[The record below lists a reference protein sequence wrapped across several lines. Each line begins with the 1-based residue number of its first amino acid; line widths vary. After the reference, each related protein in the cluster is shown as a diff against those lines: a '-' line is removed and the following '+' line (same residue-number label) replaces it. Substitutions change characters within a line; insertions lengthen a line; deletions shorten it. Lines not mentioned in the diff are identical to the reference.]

1 MTTPKTSYNFSDK
14 MAYETV
20 QTQIKEQS
28 DQGLHSLT
36 LLQFVFKQT
45 HKNKNLAK
53 KKSGNISIPSE
64 QKTKSL
70 IWSCSLI
77 FFFFFFFFFLSLYIL
92 SKQGSH
98 IITISI

>member
-1 MTTPKTSYNFSDK
+1 MTTPKILYNFSDK

-28 DQGLHSLT
+28 DHGLHCLT
-36 LLQFVFKQT
+36 LQQFVFKQT
-45 HKNKNLAK
+45 HINKNLAK

-77 FFFFFFFFFLSLYIL
+77 FFFFFFFFYPCTFCPN
-92 SKQGSH
+92 KEV
-98 IITISI
+98 T